1 MRHNEARIQQAC
13 VEWFNLQYLR
23 YQGLLFSSLNGVHT
37 SAAQARTAKAEGM
50 VAGVADLQL
59 CIPRQGYH
67 GLFIEMKN
75 GKEGRQSPAQR
86 AWQEKVEGQGYRY
99 VICRS
104 FDDFRKEIQEYLN
117 ASRDQT
123 PPILLW

>member
-67 GLFIEMKN
+67 GLFIELKN
-75 GKEGRQSPAQR
+75 GKTGRQSEHQKE
-86 AWQEKVEGQGYRY
+86 WQQKVEAQGYRY
-99 VICRS
+99 TIIRS
-104 FDDFRKEIQEYLN
+104 FDEFRNEIENYLN
-117 ASRDQT
+117 NA
-123 PPILLW
+123 